1 MIGTILLILL
11 GVLALV
17 LLIAL
22 FIPGYIRVSY
32 ENGETH
38 LSVRYF
44 CWSVEPLQY
53 MNKSKTDRQKSK
65 KAKKKREDLKETK
78 ENKFQFPNSEQIV
91 YSIEVLPGILIRAA
105 RRATKKLRISPLKI
119 HVLVAGDDPADTA
132 VIYGYLH
139 AALGAILPP
148 LHQAVRIS
156 DQDIQLFPDFT
167 QERMDIILDIG
178 VGMRIIDLIII
189 AVSSVSGVLK
199 WHKGYKQRATKPTK
213 KQSDKNNIPAGS
225 DSAA

>member
-1 MIGTILLILL
+1 MIGTIFLILL

-22 FIPGYIRVSY
+22 FIPGYIRLSY
-32 ENGETH
+32 ENGETN

-44 CWSVEPLQY
+44 CWSVDPLRY
-53 MNKSKTDRQKSK
+53 LKKDEADRKKIKKT
-65 KAKKKREDLKETK
+65 KKKTEDPKDTK
-78 ENKFQFPNSEQIV
+78 EHKFRSPNSDQIV
-91 YSIEVLPGILIRAA
+91 YSIEVLPDLLIRAA
-105 RRATKKLRISPLKI
+105 RRAIKKLRVSPLKI
-119 HVLVAGDDPADTA
+119 HVLVAGTDPADTA
-132 VIYGYLH
+132 VLYGYLH

-167 QERMDIILDIG
+167 QERMDIILDVG

-199 WHKGYKQRATKPTK
+199 WYKGYKQRATKPSTK
-213 KQSDKNNIPAGS
+213 QVDKNNIPAGS